1 MDVGRALEPDA
12 VPCWVFSYISLIH
25 KETIH
30 KSAQLHIVS
39 HFDLKKATFLTYD
52 FSFLNFKSE
61 FLNPRRPHSL
71 GSYPEIP
78 FVCMISPAVSQITL
92 IQLPFM

>member
-30 KSAQLHIVS
+30 KSAQLHVAS
-39 HFDLKKATFLTYD
+39 HFNGKKKLNWNN
-52 FSFLNFKSE
+52 FLNA
-61 FLNPRRPHSL
+61 
-71 GSYPEIP
+71 
-78 FVCMISPAVSQITL
+78 ISH
-92 IQLPFM
+92 F